1 MAPFS
6 SLCFF
11 NSGASTSTGG
21 GTGTRTRIGGGNSFS
36 STRRCTDTRTSTS
49 SSSSSSK
56 RLLRMGSHAS
66 HESGASCS
74 SSSSSSL
81 ISALGHTS
89 LGVRSDVCDSR
100 RSFFL
105 SGVASSLFILL
116 PNQQARAASS
126 VDEPDATVARFRDID
141 DFVQDNGWETMPS
154 GLKCR
159 VLRAGEGDARA
170 GIFDPVSKFKPF
182 PFVEVIYSAYL
193 PNGKMFAGT
202 ALDRKASFSYQV
214 GIRQELQDE
223 DGAVMSM
230 KVGERRQ
237 FAVPAE
243 LVMENIGGGKIFGS
257 RVPDVDAIL
266 VDVQLLSI
274 RPY

>member
-1 MAPFS
+1 MYTSRCARGATIGG
-6 SLCFF
+6 
-11 NSGASTSTGG
+11 NVGASANASTG
-21 GTGTRTRIGGGNSFS
+21 TITSYCTRTRIGGGNSFS
-36 STRRCTDTRTSTS
+36 RTRRCTDTRTSTS

-66 HESGASCS
+66 HDSGASC
-74 SSSSSSL
+74 SSSSSL

-237 FAVPAE
+237 FAEIIIA
-243 LVMENIGGGKIFGS
+243 
-257 RVPDVDAIL
+257 
-266 VDVQLLSI
+266 
-274 RPY
+274 